1 MRPRFIFLILLILV
15 TGAVGGAAD
24 EGTARLVNIATRVA
38 VGGLAGTPIPG
49 FVVAGIGE
57 KAVVVRAVGPTLGGF
72 GVAGVLADPRL
83 SLVGGGATLFSSD
96 NWIAADAAAMAN
108 AGAFSLTGGSRDAA
122 VVAALGPG
130 SYTAPVTAA
139 DGGSGVALVEVYDR
153 TPASGAA
160 IVNASTRAY
169 VGTGDQV
176 LIPGFVVGGTGTV
189 RLLIRAV
196 GPTLGNFGVTG
207 PLVDPTIT
215 LFRGAVALATNDNW
229 SNAANAAELVAT
241 MAAVGAFAL
250 PSGSR
255 DAALLVT
262 LPAGSYSAVV
272 SGVGET
278 TGTALV
284 EIYVAPPAPVP
295 ATAPNFL
302 FILSDDQSWNGHAVP
317 MIAGQANS
325 RNAAFR
331 TPALEKLAAQGVV
344 FSQAYAAHPT
354 CECSRA
360 SLLMGRT
367 TTTLN
372 APTKT
377 SRNWSAPLTQASAN
391 TLKRAQ
397 PAYRAAHL
405 GKWQWFQT
413 PASMGFEVSDGITTN
428 ETGNSAEPN
437 DPKLSFSLTR
447 RGKAYMEER
456 VREGSPFF
464 LQMSFYAVHPTAQA
478 LASTLANYSGGQV
491 AQAAMTED
499 FDTCVGELLKKLDE
513 LGIAQNTY
521 VIFMSDNGGNTQNV
535 LRGTKGDLGE
545 GGIRVPLIVRGPGV
559 RAGVYSHEPVV
570 SYDILPTML
579 DLAAPGF
586 SLPAGVEGGS
596 WKSVLMTGGAATVK
610 RPIEHFV
617 WHAPIDN
624 AHPHSAIRQGDFKL
638 LYYWDTRTTELFN
651 LAQDP
656 GETRN
661 LATANVAQADA
672 LRAQLQAHLRAGLGD
687 AAYAGLVALGQ
698 P

>member
-1 MRPRFIFLILLILV
+1 MTRWRNPILFFLFITPL
-15 TGAVGGAAD
+15 GSRAA
-24 EGTARLVNIATRVA
+24 EPETARLVNIATRAA
-38 VGGLAGTPIPG
+38 VGGAAGVPIPG
-49 FVVAGIGE
+49 FVIAGNGT
-57 KAVVVRAVGPTLGGF
+57 KSVVVRAVGPTLGVF
-72 GVAGVLADPRL
+72 GVNGVLTDPRL
-83 SLVGGGATLFSSD
+83 SVVSGSTTVATND
-96 NWIAADAAAMAN
+96 NWLPADAAAMTA
-108 AGAFSLTGGSRDAA
+108 AGAFSLPPGSKDAA
-122 VVAALGPG
+122 LVASLGAG
-130 SYTAPVTAA
+130 DYTAPVTAT
-139 DGGSGVALVEVYDR
+139 DGGSGVALVEIYDG
-153 TPASGAA
+153 ALNSGAS
-160 IVNASTRAY
+160 IVNASTRAF
-169 VGTGDQV
+169 VGTAESV
-176 LIPGFVVGGTGTV
+176 LIPGFVVSGTGTI
-189 RLLIRAV
+189 RLLVRAV
-196 GPTLGNFGVTG
+196 GPTLAGFGVTG
-207 PLVDPTIT
+207 TLADPTIT
-215 LFRGAVALATNDNW
+215 LYRGATVLATNDNW
-229 SNAANAAELVAT
+229 SSATNAAEIAAT
-241 MAAVGAFAL
+241 AATVGAFPL
-250 PSGSR
+250 PTGSN
-255 DAALLVT
+255 DAALVVV

-272 SGVGET
+272 SGVGAT

-284 EIYVAPPAPVP
+284 ELYVAPAAPV
-295 ATAPNFL
+295 AAPNFL
-302 FILSDDQSWNGHAVP
+302 FILSDDQSWNGHSVA

-331 TPALEKLAAQGVV
+331 TPNLEKLASQGVT
-344 FSQAYAAHPT
+344 FSQAYAGHPT

-377 SRNWSAPLTQASAN
+377 SRNWSAPLFESSAN
-391 TLKRAQ
+391 TLKRAN

-428 ETGNSAEPN
+428 ETGNSADPS

-478 LASTLANYSGGQV
+478 LASTLANYAGGQV

-499 FDTCVGELLKKLDE
+499 LDTCIGELLTKLDE

-545 GGIRVPLIVRGPGV
+545 GGIRVPLMVRGPGV
-559 RAGVYSHEPVV
+559 RAGVYSNEPVV
-570 SYDILPTML
+570 GYDLLPTIL
-579 DLAAPGF
+579 DLAVPGF

-596 WKSVLMTGGAATVK
+596 WKSVLTTGGAATVK
-610 RPIEHFV
+610 RSIGRFV
-617 WHAPIDN
+617 WHAPIEP
-624 AHPHSAIRQGDFKL
+624 ALRPHSAIRKGDFKL
-638 LYYWDTRTTELFN
+638 IYYWDTRTTELFN

-661 LATANVAQADA
+661 LVTANVAQADA
-672 LRAQLQAHLRAGLGD
+672 LRAELQSHIRAGIGV
-687 AAYAGLVALGQ
+687 AAYAQLEALAK